1 MIKKIVIFLLITTLM
16 SCGYTPIYLKKNNF
30 NLSIKEYELLGEKK
44 INRQIVSLLNL
55 KKDDKEKS
63 QYTLKLNSQ
72 KILEDVA
79 KDKTG
84 KVTIYKL
91 ILNVDVELS
100 ENEKLIKE
108 KNFIKSFIFKN
119 SDNKFD
125 LMQYQKNIENNL
137 INKLS
142 EEIIIFLNT

>member
-1 MIKKIVIFLLITTLM
+1 M

-30 NLSIKEYELLGEKK
+30 DLSIKEYELLGEKK